1 MRARNRL
8 IETTDTDAIN
18 VSPLI
23 DVVFILLIF
32 FIVSAT
38 FVTLP
43 GVEVTRPQAVTGKAL
58 EKNAVIFALSADN
71 EIKYAGS
78 TVQLEEIPGLVEQ
91 ASKDKGKP
99 VVFRLISGRMLRCWP
114 RWLLRL
120 VKNPSMYPSPL
131 ASQEHEK
138 KAFDRTRAYR
148 DQCISPDRSR
158 FHSLDLFHCCHFL
171 CQ

>member
-1 MRARNRL
+1 MRSRSRN
-8 IETTDTDAIN
+8 IEHSEADAIN

-43 GVEVTRPQAVTGKAL
+43 GIEVTRPQAVTGKAL
-58 EKNAVIFALSADN
+58 EKNAVIFALSGKN

-78 TVQLEEIPGLVEQ
+78 SMQLEEIPGLVEL

-99 VVFRLISGRMLRCWP
+99 VVIQVDQWADASILAKVVAQARKKSG
-114 RWLLRL
+114 
-120 VKNPSMYPSPL
+120 VVSI
-131 ASQEHEK
+131 A
-138 KAFDRTRAYR
+138 TRKPK
-148 DQCISPDRSR
+148 S
-158 FHSLDLFHCCHFL
+158 
-171 CQ
+171 

>member
-1 MRARNRL
+1 MRSRSRN
-8 IETTDTDAIN
+8 IENSEADAIN

-43 GVEVTRPQAVTGKAL
+43 GIEVTRPQAVTGKAL
-58 EKNAVIFALSADN
+58 EKNAVIFALSGKN

-78 TVQLEEIPGLVEQ
+78 SVQLEEIPGLVEQ

-99 VVFRLISGRMLRCWP
+99 VVIQVDQWADASILAKIVPQARKKSAVVSIATRKP
-114 RWLLRL
+114 R
-120 VKNPSMYPSPL
+120 
-131 ASQEHEK
+131 
-138 KAFDRTRAYR
+138 T
-148 DQCISPDRSR
+148 
-158 FHSLDLFHCCHFL
+158 
-171 CQ
+171 

>member
-1 MRARNRL
+1 MRSRSRN
-8 IETTDTDAIN
+8 IENSEADAIN

-43 GVEVTRPQAVTGKAL
+43 GIEVSRPQAVTGKAL
-58 EKNAVIFALSADN
+58 EKNAVIFALSGKN

-78 TVQLEEIPGLVEQ
+78 SVQLEEIPGLVEL

-99 VVFRLISGRMLRCWP
+99 VVIQVDQWADASILAKVVAQARKKSG
-114 RWLLRL
+114 
-120 VKNPSMYPSPL
+120 VVSI
-131 ASQEHEK
+131 A
-138 KAFDRTRAYR
+138 TRKPK
-148 DQCISPDRSR
+148 S
-158 FHSLDLFHCCHFL
+158 
-171 CQ
+171 

>member
-1 MRARNRL
+1 MRSRSRN
-8 IETTDTDAIN
+8 IENSEADAIN

-43 GVEVTRPQAVTGKAL
+43 GIEVTRPQAVTGKAL
-58 EKNAVIFALSADN
+58 EKNAVIFALSGKN

-78 TVQLEEIPGLVEQ
+78 SVQLEEIPGLVEQ

-99 VVFRLISGRMLRCWP
+99 VVIQVDQWADASILAKVVAQARKKSG
-114 RWLLRL
+114 
-120 VKNPSMYPSPL
+120 VVSI
-131 ASQEHEK
+131 A
-138 KAFDRTRAYR
+138 TRKPK
-148 DQCISPDRSR
+148 S
-158 FHSLDLFHCCHFL
+158 
-171 CQ
+171 

>member
-1 MRARNRL
+1 MRSRSKN
-8 IETTDTDAIN
+8 IENTEADAIN

-43 GVEVTRPQAVTGKAL
+43 GIEVTRPQAVTGRAL
-58 EKNAVIFALSADN
+58 EKNAVIFALSGKN

-78 TVQLEEIPGLVEQ
+78 SVQLEEIPGLVEQ

-99 VVFRLISGRMLRCWP
+99 VVIQVDQWADASILAKIVAQARKKSAVVSIATRKP
-114 RWLLRL
+114 R
-120 VKNPSMYPSPL
+120 
-131 ASQEHEK
+131 
-138 KAFDRTRAYR
+138 T
-148 DQCISPDRSR
+148 
-158 FHSLDLFHCCHFL
+158 
-171 CQ
+171 

>member
-1 MRARNRL
+1 MRSRSRN
-8 IETTDTDAIN
+8 IENTEADAIN

-43 GVEVTRPQAVTGKAL
+43 GIEVTRPQAVTGKAL
-58 EKNAVIFALSADN
+58 EKNAVIFALSGKN

-78 TVQLEEIPGLVEQ
+78 SVQLEEIPGLVEL

-99 VVFRLISGRMLRCWP
+99 VVIQVDQWADASILAKVVAQARKKSG
-114 RWLLRL
+114 
-120 VKNPSMYPSPL
+120 VVSI
-131 ASQEHEK
+131 A
-138 KAFDRTRAYR
+138 TRKPK
-148 DQCISPDRSR
+148 S
-158 FHSLDLFHCCHFL
+158 
-171 CQ
+171 

>member
-1 MRARNRL
+1 MRSRSRN
-8 IETTDTDAIN
+8 IENTEADAIN

-43 GVEVTRPQAVTGKAL
+43 GIKVTRPQAVTGKAL
-58 EKNAVIFALSADN
+58 EKNAVIFALSGKN

-78 TVQLEEIPGLVEQ
+78 SVQLEEIPGLVEQ

-99 VVFRLISGRMLRCWP
+99 VVIQVDQWADASILAKIVAQARKKSAVVSIATRKP
-114 RWLLRL
+114 R
-120 VKNPSMYPSPL
+120 
-131 ASQEHEK
+131 
-138 KAFDRTRAYR
+138 T
-148 DQCISPDRSR
+148 
-158 FHSLDLFHCCHFL
+158 
-171 CQ
+171 

>member
-8 IETTDTDAIN
+8 IESTDTDAIN

-43 GVEVTRPQAVTGKAL
+43 GIEVSRPQAVTGKAL
-58 EKNAVIFALSADN
+58 EKNAVIFALSGDN

-78 TVQLEEIPGLVEQ
+78 TVQLGEVPGLVEQ

-99 VVFRLISGRMLRCWP
+99 VVIQVDQWADASILAKIVALARKKSSDVSIATRKP
-114 RWLLRL
+114 R
-120 VKNPSMYPSPL
+120 
-131 ASQEHEK
+131 A
-138 KAFDRTRAYR
+138 
-148 DQCISPDRSR
+148 
-158 FHSLDLFHCCHFL
+158 
-171 CQ
+171 